1 MSEKSTL
8 SSTVENP
15 LNILVVANAIG
26 TVGIGYWGY
35 TAIRRL
41 TKSVDELN
49 EEVKKITSENNQ
61 RNMNMNLIQS
71 NLNKI
76 GIDLK
81 EISQMLDG
89 CDIDILPDR
98 LDTLEEEAKD
108 KNPDFHPFRRRKR
121 SHGGKKVKKVKKV
134 KKYESS
140 SDESSEGSS
149 GEDDDLVMK
158 SRSTSKRGKKSSK

>member
-1 MSEKSTL
+1 MTDKTAL

-15 LNILVVANAIG
+15 LNVLVVANAIG

-41 TKSVDELN
+41 TKSVEDLN

-81 EISQMLDG
+81 EITQMLDG
-89 CDIDILPDR
+89 CDMGILPDR
-98 LDTLEEEAKD
+98 LETLEEEAKD
-108 KNPDFHPFRRRKR
+108 KNPDFHPFSRRKR
-121 SHGGKKVKKVKKV
+121 NRGGKKGKRGKKNR
-134 KKYESS
+134 KYDSS
-140 SDESSEGSS
+140 SDSSSDSS
-149 GEDDDLVMK
+149 EDDDLVMK
-158 SRSTSKRGKKSSK
+158 ASSSKRGKRASK